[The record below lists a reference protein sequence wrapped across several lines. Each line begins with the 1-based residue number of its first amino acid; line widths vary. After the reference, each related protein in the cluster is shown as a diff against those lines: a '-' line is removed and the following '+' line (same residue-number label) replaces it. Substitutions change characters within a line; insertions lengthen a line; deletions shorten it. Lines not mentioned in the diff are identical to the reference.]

1 VHPSAEGHAA
11 MADATL
17 PAMRTVLGLQPAE
30 PPVRS
35 EPLPPVN
42 VSVPPPRVVR

>member
-1 VHPSAEGHAA
+1 
-11 MADATL
+11 L
-17 PAMRTVLGLQPAE
+17 PTMRSVLGLQPLE

-42 VSVPPPRVVR
+42 VNAPPRGVR